1 MRLKIQFDTVSKS
14 SEIPVNYQYPL
25 SAWIYRTIATGN
37 HEFSDFLHNSGFTAS
52 GKTFRFFTFSQLFF
66 PQGGFRVEGDRL
78 RIIGAGCWFFVSFM
92 VPVAVEHFIA
102 GLFRNQ
108 QFTMGDR
115 ISQATFNVSSVEVL
129 SDPLFH
135 DEARFRCISP
145 VLVSKRLENRNTAA
159 YLAPEHP
166 GYDQLLLYNLISKL
180 TTAIATGLLLPEKE
194 MAMQDIQFSFS
205 LLNGPRKKGITV
217 KEGSPE
223 QTKIIGY
230 NYDFSI
236 KAPHI
241 LLRTG
246 YLCGFGE
253 KNSLGLGCVNL
264 IH

>member
-1 MRLKIQFDTVSKS
+1 
-14 SEIPVNYQYPL
+14 
-25 SAWIYRTIATGN
+25 
-37 HEFSDFLHNSGFTAS
+37 
-52 GKTFRFFTFSQLFF
+52 
-66 PQGGFRVEGDRL
+66 
-78 RIIGAGCWFFVSFM
+78 M

-108 QFTMGDR
+108 LFTMGDR

-166 GYDQLLLYNLISKL
+166 GYDQLLLNNLISKL